1 VRLKASVWV
10 GAYIRQLNAI
20 PVPAI
25 VARLGDQD
33 AGAIFIKI
41 NTLDG
46 NAQILRPAI
55 LGSFD
60 DDGRRYW
67 TPALKDGPKTET
79 DADAYLARQA
89 DFDTDMWIIEVEDRE
104 GRHFLDDSFIAE

>member
-1 VRLKASVWV
+1 MRLKASIWV

-20 PVPAI
+20 PVSAMI
-25 VARLGDQD
+25 TRRGDPD

-55 LGSFD
+55 MGSFA
-60 DDGRRYW
+60 DDGRRCW
-67 TPALKDGPKTET
+67 TPVLKGSPKCES

-89 DFDTDMWIIEVEDRE
+89 EFDTDLWVVEVEDRQ
-104 GRHFLDDSFIAE
+104 GRHFLEDCVIAE

>member
-1 VRLKASVWV
+1 MRLKAGIWV

-20 PVPAI
+20 PIPAI
-25 VARLGDQD
+25 VTRRGDQD

-41 NTLDG
+41 NMLDG

-55 LGSFD
+55 SGSFS

-67 TPALKDGPKTET
+67 TPALKDGPKNES
-79 DADAYLARQA
+79 DADAYLARQT

-104 GRHFLDDSFIAE
+104 GRHFLDGCVIAE